1 MSWKKCNQEAM
12 SWKRIERD
20 RSDGEGQ
27 GTVMLQKETLP
38 QHNSLVVGDAG
49 YVNVM
54 RVLRRAHNVPWRDI
68 LHNISLGNPVYRD
81 LAGQYGGDTLPCADK
96 INLT

>member
-38 QHNSLVVGDAG
+38 QHNSLVVGDVG

-54 RVLRRAHNVPWRDI
+54 RVLRLLIMSHGGIPNTISHWEIPCVGVWRG
-68 LHNISLGNPVYRD
+68 SMGETPFQ
-81 LAGQYGGDTLPCADK
+81 AQTE
-96 INLT
+96 LT